1 MAIMFIYYK
10 VGTHLQQIKCSIS
23 CGDSCLYMSILINIL
38 YCKFYA
44 RFFQSA
50 INLDSKFLGIDTIIL
65 PNIILVLTYR
75 CVTEENT
82 SFIFSWKFLLFSLRR
97 TLSIHGLRSLQ
108 GGFCSLIIQEIELG
122 LLYKLLE

>member
-1 MAIMFIYYK
+1 MAIIFIYYK

-50 INLDSKFLGIDTIIL
+50 INLDSKFLGIDTTIL
-65 PNIILVLTYR
+65 PNILVLTCR
-75 CVTEENT
+75 FVTEENT
-82 SFIFSWKFLLFSLRR
+82 SLIFSWKFLLCPLRR

-108 GGFCSLIIQEIELG
+108 GAFRSLIIQDIELG
-122 LLYKLLE
+122 PLYKLLE